1 MNQIPHEQEMSSLLG
16 VLRAAPWMNHE
27 YLAIELY
34 KAGVGVKRIHQATGV
49 RPSCLPQVLA
59 KYGMVPDRCM
69 RVDEDLEAAAVAM
82 IQEGKPVP
90 ASHLAKRL
98 GISDTTLR
106 RIAKT
111 NGLKLWTARER
122 T

>member
-1 MNQIPHEQEMSSLLG
+1 MSCLLG

-27 YLAIELY
+27 YLAVEMY
-34 KAGVGVKRIHQATGV
+34 KAGVGVKRIQQATGV
-49 RPSCLPQVLA
+49 RPSCLTQVLS
-59 KYGMVPDRCM
+59 KYGLMPDRLL
-69 RVDEDLEAAAVAM
+69 RIDKDLEAAAVAM
-82 IQEGKPVP
+82 IQEGRPVP

-111 NGLKLWTARER
+111 NGLKLWTAREK
-122 T
+122 